1 MSDTCARDLPN
12 RHRIHG
18 QPPLPCKC
26 HDHPTQTTWF
36 RNIYTMPIIK
46 RHPHHTR
53 ATHRHTADPL
63 LKAVQQGERL
73 TTASSYPGRD
83 LRHTLSIYIQG
94 RIAHFK
100 YVESATYSPTY
111 IDVDSAE
118 CYKTR
123 ERKRRQFCVR
133 SREAEKPGPL
143 PPDDLTNRTG
153 TALACH
159 ASCRRF
165 ETKLWS
171 RHPENWSS
179 RGAPV
184 PGRQSRIDFGKQYRT
199 ADK

>member
-1 MSDTCARDLPN
+1 
-12 RHRIHG
+12 
-18 QPPLPCKC
+18 
-26 HDHPTQTTWF
+26 
-36 RNIYTMPIIK
+36 MPIIK

-123 ERKRRQFCVR
+123 ERKRRRFCVR

-179 RGAPV
+179 RGAPF
-184 PGRQSRIDFGKQYRT
+184 PGDKVELTLENNTELRTNNNTCGGLRLYLPQGATTPRIVASMMRRISGIQSQPWQ
-199 ADK
+199 